1 MDQIGEEHFPWTGK
15 DKVEESRARATGL
28 YGEMLDLFIGKYT
41 MGIYERDVLIKKRV
55 QLKRETFELLS
66 EFFHPNAV
74 RILDFV
80 DEDKNRGSF
89 VVSNVD
95 ASFLAWLKAEG
106 KQKQLMFDKNGK
118 MKILFRDTIM

>member
-1 MDQIGEEHFPWTGK
+1 M
-15 DKVEESRARATGL
+15 
-28 YGEMLDLFIGKYT
+28 DLFIGKYT
-41 MGIYERDVLIKKRV
+41 MGIYERDVLIKKGV

-66 EFFHPNAV
+66 EFFHPNV
-74 RILDFV
+74 VCILDFI
-80 DEDKNRGSF
+80 DEDKNRVSF

-118 MKILFRDTIM
+118 MKTLFRDMIM

>member
-1 MDQIGEEHFPWTGK
+1 MERQ
-15 DKVEESRARATGL
+15 
-28 YGEMLDLFIGKYT
+28 MDLFIGKYT
-41 MGIYERDVLIKKRV
+41 MDIYERDVVMKKGV
-55 QLKRETFELLS
+55 QLKRETFQLFA
-66 EFFHPNAV
+66 EFFHPNDV

-80 DEDKNRGSF
+80 DEDKNRASF

-118 MKILFRDTIM
+118 MKTLFRDMIM